1 MKETPPSEPCTGP
14 ARPTPAFLTRGRHG
28 LLIRPE
34 STPKVSE
41 GTWVGQFAGAVLS
54 QTVITSHMWLLEFK
68 LGKAEKLV
76 SQLH

>member
-1 MKETPPSEPCTGP
+1 MKETPPSEPCTDP
-14 ARPTPAFLTRGRHG
+14 ARPTPAFLTRAQHG

-41 GTWVGQFAGAVLS
+41 GTSVGILAGAVLS
-54 QTVITSHMWLLEFK
+54 QTVITSHMWLLKFK
-68 LGKAEKLV
+68 SGEAEKLA